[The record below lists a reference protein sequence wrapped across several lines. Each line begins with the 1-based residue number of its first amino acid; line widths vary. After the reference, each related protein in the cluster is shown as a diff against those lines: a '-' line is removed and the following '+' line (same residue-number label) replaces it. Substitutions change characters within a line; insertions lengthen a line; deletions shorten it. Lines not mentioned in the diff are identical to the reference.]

1 MKVFAF
7 FLGIALSVLAF
18 FAAALELAAHAGEP
32 RLVFAPG
39 FGEVWRVLSPD
50 TLKAFLAASAQG
62 KGSFLLLWLLKWP
75 GWMIAGVPGFALIV
89 FAHPGTQAED
99 GEEDEQSLFL
109 FDELLH
115 QARMQDDEISG
126 DDLAPGD
133 HADMDIADERYAQDD
148 IVDDIVPERDFLLSP
163 ARPVGKTHKG
173 RK

>member
-1 MKVFAF
+1 MKVFGF

-32 RLVFAPG
+32 QLAFAPA

-50 TLKAFLAASAQG
+50 TLKAFLAAFAQG
-62 KGSFLLLWLLKWP
+62 KWSFLLLWLLKWP

-89 FAHPGTQAED
+89 FVRPGTQAED
-99 GEEDEQSLFL
+99 RKEEQSLFL

-115 QARMQDDEISG
+115 QARMQAEEISG

-133 HADMDIADERYAQDD
+133 HADMDIADGRYAQDD
-148 IVDDIVPERDFLLSP
+148 IVDDIRSERDFLLSP
-163 ARPVGKTHKG
+163 ARLVGKTHKG